1 MLQNRKR
8 GASDVIFSG
17 VSSMASRKAGCKIN
31 ALNDEVLKQKGASG
45 LQKVQGKIFL
55 LLDMRQQ
62 SWPLLL
68 CYVLM
73 RQRFKEYL
81 GPLTLFWRSSL
92 PAKIHLRSLSSV
104 LGTDNPLSAI
114 LFLSHTVPCFSW
126 FHPFLKVIVLVLEV

>member
-17 VSSMASRKAGCKIN
+17 VSSMASKRAGCKIN
-31 ALNDEVLKQKGASG
+31 ALNDEVLKQKCASG

-55 LLDMRQQ
+55 LLDTRQQ

-92 PAKIHLRSLSSV
+92 PAKIRLRSLSSV
-104 LGTDNPLSAI
+104 LDNPLSAI